1 MKIGIIRC
9 YQTRDYCPGVLDF
22 KAIRERSGV
31 FADVPADEPLDI
43 VGFIDCGGCPG
54 KKSVLRARNLVSL
67 GATPLFSRL
76 HHQRHADRLSLP
88 IRQTHAGDRE
98 KRRRRKYPHPRPH
111 ARRAWRK

>member
-22 KAIRERSGV
+22 QSHPRQAAGV

-54 KKSVLRARNLVSL
+54 KKSSAAR
-67 GATPLFSRL
+67 
-76 HHQRHADRLSLP
+76 
-88 IRQTHAGDRE
+88 
-98 KRRRRKYPHPRPH
+98 
-111 ARRAWRK
+111 